1 MGKKKAKRSAART
14 IKKKQTVGPKRKA
27 GVKIGRNVVDQM
39 WKMFQS
45 GFSAPAISR
54 ACSVSKGCVL
64 TYRRKE
70 KWVERRD
77 KITERANA
85 KADHE
90 QVTLLAENMKI
101 VRFAKGK
108 LLEQLKK
115 IADGQEIS
123 KMPVTDLDKLIRL
136 EEFLHGRPD
145 SRPQLDYSKMSEEQ
159 LVVEMETAV
168 LELSQIPEC
177 LQELQKLL
185 ASPTS

>member
-1 MGKKKAKRSAART
+1 MTAGIKLTKKK
-14 IKKKQTVGPKRKA
+14 V
-27 GVKIGRNVVDQM
+27 NDM
-39 WKMFQS
+39 WKMFQA

-54 ACSVSKGCVL
+54 ACSVSKGAVL

-77 KITERANA
+77 KITERANM
-85 KADHE
+85 KADAE

-108 LLEQLKK
+108 LLEQLKE
-115 IADGQEIS
+115 IADGEEIS

-145 SRPQLDYSKMSEEQ
+145 TRVKIDYSQMTEEQ
-159 LVVEMETAV
+159 LTVE
-168 LELSQIPEC
+168 LEATITELAGIPEGTD
-177 LQELQKLL
+177 EWRKLL
-185 ASPTS
+185 GFLKQETG